1 MMPKRREDV
10 RIWQMDGEGIMY
22 DPVSGMGH
30 VLNPTALHIWA
41 LCDGSR
47 TPADIERA
55 LVVQFPDQDA
65 QIARDVPD
73 AIVHFDE
80 LGLLES
86 AAQ

>member
-1 MMPKRREDV
+1 
-10 RIWQMDGEGIMY
+10 MDGEGIMY

-47 TPADIERA
+47 TAADIERA
-55 LVVQFPDQDA
+55 LVDQFPDKDA
-65 QIARDVPD
+65 EIARDVPE
-73 AIVHFDE
+73 AIVHLHE

-86 AAQ
+86 AAR